1 MSEAKNNVREVHCAD
16 DVRVGDVL
24 LRRKYT
30 VMHVGI
36 CIEANQ
42 ILHNIPGEGEHC
54 TDFATFAKD
63 KTVYAISSGM
73 SAEEVK
79 LRAQEL
85 LASPQDYKLFQQ
97 NCEHTVNKI
106 LNGKAV
112 SKQLEEVEAWALIG
126 AALGR
131 SFGRKAM
138 YVGGVVGAFAGL
150 LSLPRMWW
158 LK

>member
-1 MSEAKNNVREVHCAD
+1 MTTEDNTVREVLSAAD
-16 DVRVGDVL
+16 IKVGDVL

-36 CIEANQ
+36 CIEEDK

-54 TDFATFAKD
+54 TDFNAFAKD
-63 KTVYAISSGM
+63 KTVYAIDSGM
-73 SAEEVK
+73 SVSEVK
-79 LRAQEL
+79 IRAQQL
-85 LASPQDYKLFQQ
+85 LSDPQEYKLFQQ

-106 LNGKAV
+106 LQGKGV

-126 AALGR
+126 AAIGR
-131 SFGRKAM
+131 SFGRKGM
-138 YVGGVVGAFAGL
+138 YFGGFIGACAGL